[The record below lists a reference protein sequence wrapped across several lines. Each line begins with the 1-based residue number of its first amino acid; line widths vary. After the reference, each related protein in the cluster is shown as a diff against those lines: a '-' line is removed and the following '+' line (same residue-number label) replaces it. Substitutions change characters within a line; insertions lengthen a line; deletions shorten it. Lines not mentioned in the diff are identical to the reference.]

1 MTRTFVVPLVGLA
14 GLLMVSELASAEDA
28 PQSNLVITLTMESPG
43 TAEGKDTAKGVRTFE
58 LSMSGGKF
66 DLTYGLPTTGASDHP
81 IPPPKLSFSGQLKV
95 RDDGLIVLDFRL
107 TSQEP
112 VLTRSTAAGEVTS
125 FGGFQKTLRLQTQLL
140 LELGKETTVLKA
152 DDMVARIM
160 IQRP

>member
-43 TAEGKDTAKGVRTFE
+43 TAEGKDTAKGPRTFE
-58 LSMSGGKF
+58 LSTSGGKF
-66 DLTYGLPTTGASDHP
+66 DVKYGPPGTRVSDQP
-81 IPPPKLSFSGQLKV
+81 MPPAGLSFSGQLKV
-95 RDDGLIVLDFRL
+95 RDDGLVVLDFRL

-112 VLTRSTAAGEVTS
+112 FLTRSTATDKVTS
-125 FGGFQKTLRLQTQLL
+125 FGGFQETLRLQTQLL

-152 DDMVARIM
+152 DDTVVKIM